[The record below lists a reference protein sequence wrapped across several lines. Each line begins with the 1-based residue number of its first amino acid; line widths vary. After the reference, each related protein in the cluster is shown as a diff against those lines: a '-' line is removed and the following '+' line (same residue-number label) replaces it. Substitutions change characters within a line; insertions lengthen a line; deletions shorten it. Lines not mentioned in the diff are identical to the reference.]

1 VLDNVAGDDDIKLL
15 INREIVQPFDISTD
29 YVVEYRKPAQLFN
42 NMTAAIDADHIRT
55 LTELPMQALFGR
67 PNPLFSIKVCETNAT
82 QMKNRQA
89 RTDFQNKVFFGD
101 VHSYLLVCCE
111 VCVFESAFMSGLPG
125 MPAIL

>member
-1 VLDNVAGDDDIKLL
+1 MLDNIAGDNDIKLL

-42 NMTAAIDADHIRT
+42 NVTAAIDAYHIRT

-67 PNPLFSIKVCETNAT
+67 PDPFFSIEVRETDTT
-82 QMKNRQA
+82 QMKNRHA
-89 RTDFQNKVFFGD
+89 RADFQNKVFFGD

-111 VCVFESAFMSGLPG
+111 VCVFESALVSGLPG